1 MLTLHIPEQTD
12 SFTLYVKGTIL
23 FSKVKNFNI
32 RFKSKY
38 YYAVASSSAHG
49 DRFGTFGGQSI
60 PRMPIPNQDTTAT
73 GPGPNMGMGMGMN
86 TGAGTGSGTGTANSM
101 RGSTSGPSRG
111 PSPDMTPIAN
121 LATAGVL
128 QDDPSLV
135 TETRWHKS
143 STPAFP
149 PATTGNPP
157 PGPLGTYGSPS
168 SQGPERIDPR
178 DTPSFRAVDGLIE
191 GFRTS
196 FPRDLRDPVAGGR
209 VDSELYVACL
219 VPHVYVF
226 FFSLFTFSLF
236 HFFSSTSLRLLP
248 VTNVLLSTVPL
259 YYFMIPMQ
267 TQRYLD
273 VNRRTSY

>member
-49 DRFGTFGGQSI
+49 DRFGTFGPQPLSASSTSSNASRLFGNPKANPDHAMQHKSEEVSL
-60 PRMPIPNQDTTAT
+60 AA
-73 GPGPNMGMGMGMN
+73 
-86 TGAGTGSGTGTANSM
+86 GAGSGS
-101 RGSTSGPSRG
+101 SGAHSRG
-111 PSPDMTPIAN
+111 PSPDMAPIAT
-121 LATAGVL
+121 LATSGSLA
-128 QDDPSLV
+128 DDQSLA
-135 TETRWHKS
+135 TETRWHPS
-143 STPAFP
+143 SAPLSSFS

-157 PGPLGTYGSPS
+157 PGPVGAYGSPVG
-168 SQGPERIDPR
+168 QGPERIDPR

-196 FPRDLRDPVAGGR
+196 FPKHLRDPVRDGR

-219 VPHVYVF
+219 VPHV
-226 FFSLFTFSLF
+226 
-236 HFFSSTSLRLLP
+236 
-248 VTNVLLSTVPL
+248 
-259 YYFMIPMQ
+259 
-267 TQRYLD
+267 
-273 VNRRTSY
+273 